1 MLGVEAGRPRD
12 LRSACF
18 PSLWASLP
26 REGFCDPEDF
36 FEPFAYPK
44 STVQKGAGIVH
55 KPFLAAQQKT
65 RVKKESEMFS

>member
-1 MLGVEAGRPRD
+1 MQGVEAGRSRD
-12 LRSACF
+12 LRSACL

-36 FEPFAYPK
+36 FEPIAYPK
-44 STVQKGAGIVH
+44 STVQKDAGIVH

-65 RVKKESEMFS
+65 RVKKESEMFL